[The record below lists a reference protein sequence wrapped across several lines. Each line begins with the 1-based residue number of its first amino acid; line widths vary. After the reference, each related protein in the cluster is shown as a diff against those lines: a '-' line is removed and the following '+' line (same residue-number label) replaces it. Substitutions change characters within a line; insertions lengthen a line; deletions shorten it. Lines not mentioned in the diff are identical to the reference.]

1 MIKRNICLSI
11 LLLSTLSMSVPVK
24 AEEPT
29 PEVTQIVQPAD
40 PQSEQ
45 QVDAKEEQVPQ
56 ISLIQYSNVS
66 SCNAVLNITSSG
78 SVSASAY
85 IAGYPSTTTQITGY
99 LYLERKSG
107 TSWLNAWSWS
117 ANTASAYLN
126 MSDSCTVST
135 HGTYRLRLSGYV
147 YSGSS
152 YEQITAYSNEF
163 TY

>member
-1 MIKRNICLSI
+1 MIKKNIILSI
-11 LLLSTLSMSVPVK
+11 LLLSTLTMSIPVK

-29 PEVTQIVQPAD
+29 PEVTQVVQPTQ

-45 QVDAKEEQVPQ
+45 QVDAQKEQLVPQ

-66 SCNAVLNITSSG
+66 STNASLSITTSG

-85 IAGYPSTTTQITGY
+85 IAGYPTTTTKITGY

-107 TSWLNAWSWS
+107 TSWVSDWSWS

-126 MSDSCTVST
+126 LNN
-135 HGTYRLRLSGYV
+135 YRLRLSGYV
-147 YSGSS
+147 YNGTS
-152 YEQITAYSNEF
+152 YEQITTYSSEI